1 MFKMK
6 GAYLTC
12 ERNGKVM
19 HVQGDIDTE
28 SRYIYSGKKKNH
40 VSQQWTIIYADQ
52 WKRDPRKGELNKR
65 FGFYV
70 DRTFHIVSQLRG
82 RRYIDIVSSTQVV
95 IKTRNGRKSQ
105 DWWFDQKSL
114 TIKTRVNNYSIEITS
129 SGNGKYLRTYSTSSR
144 WW

>member
-19 HVQGDIDTE
+19 HVQGDLDTE

-40 VSQQWTIIYADQ
+40 PSQQWTIVYADQ
-52 WKRDPRKGELNKR
+52 WKRDPKKGELNKR

-70 DRTFHIVSQLRG
+70 DRTFHVVSRMTGGKYL
-82 RRYIDIVSSTQVV
+82 DIISNKFV
-95 IKTRNGRKSQ
+95 IKTRNGRKTQ
-105 DWWFDQKSL
+105 NWWFDQKSL
-114 TIKTRVNNYSIEITS
+114 TIKSRSNNYSWNINS
-129 SGNGKYLRTYSTSSR
+129 SGNSKDIIVTSTNSN

>member
-19 HVQGDIDTE
+19 HVQGDIDAE

-40 VSQQWTIIYADQ
+40 ASQQWTIIYADQ
-52 WKRDPRKGELNKR
+52 WKRDPKKGELNKR
-65 FGFYV
+65 FGLYVERDFYV
-70 DRTFHIVSQLRG
+70 VSRLG
-82 RRYIDIVSSTQVV
+82 SGKYLDLISNKHV
-95 IKTRNGRKSQ
+95 IKTRNGRKTQ
-105 DWWFDQKSL
+105 TWWFDQKSL
-114 TIKTRVNNYSIEITS
+114 SIKSRSNNYSWNINS
-129 SGNGKYLRTYSTSSR
+129 SGNSKDIIVTTTNSN

>member
-19 HVQGDIDTE
+19 HVQGDLDTE

-40 VSQQWTIIYADQ
+40 MSQQWDIIYSDQ
-52 WKRDPRKGELNKR
+52 WKRDPKKGELNKR

-70 DRTFHIVSQLRG
+70 ERDFYVVSRLG
-82 RRYIDIVSSTQVV
+82 SGKYLDLISNKPV
-95 IKTRNGRKSQ
+95 IKTRNGRKTQ
-105 DWWFDQKSL
+105 TWWFDQKTL
-114 TIKTRVNNYSIEITS
+114 TVKSRSNNYSWNINS
-129 SGNGKYLRTYSTSSR
+129 SGNSKDIIVTSTNSN

>member
-19 HVQGDIDTE
+19 HVQGDIDAE

-40 VSQQWTIIYADQ
+40 ASQQWTIVYADQ
-52 WKRDPRKGELNKR
+52 WKRDPKKGELNKR

-70 DRTFHIVSQLRG
+70 DRTFNVVSRMTGG
-82 RRYIDIVSSTQVV
+82 RYLDLISNKHV
-95 IKTRNGRKSQ
+95 IKTRNGRKTQ
-105 DWWFDQKSL
+105 NWWFDQKSL
-114 TIKTRVNNYSIEITS
+114 TIKSRSNNYSWNINS
-129 SGNGKYLRTYSTSSR
+129 SGNSKDIIVTSTNSN

>member
-19 HVQGDIDTE
+19 WVQGDVDAE
-28 SRYIYSGKKKNH
+28 SRYIYASKRKNH

-52 WKRDPRKGELNKR
+52 WKRDPRKGELNPR

-70 DRTFHIVSQLRG
+70 DRTFHFVS
-82 RRYIDIVSSTQVV
+82 
-95 IKTRNGRKSQ
+95 
-105 DWWFDQKSL
+105 
-114 TIKTRVNNYSIEITS
+114 
-129 SGNGKYLRTYSTSSR
+129 
-144 WW
+144 